1 MEELIAAKGLTK
13 HFNTAKGRI
22 VALNNIDLSVSKG
35 KITGLVGA
43 DGAGKTTLM
52 RLITGLMPLTSGSLT
67 VAGEKLDDTLNNAQ
81 QVQSVISYLPQKF
94 GLYEDLTVAENVE
107 LYAGI
112 NNVDKKI
119 FKSRYTRL
127 LAMTSLTPFADRLAG
142 NLSGGMKQKLGL
154 ACTLIK
160 MPQILLLDEP
170 SIGVDPLSRRELW
183 QLIQDLVREENLT
196 VLVST
201 AYLEEAYLCDRLYV
215 LNHGKIIGQ
224 GKPTE
229 LACVLAKIFP
239 TPDSY
244 GNRVRKNNAKP
255 LIVVH
260 DLVKKFGDFTAV
272 FHTSFEVYAGEIFG
286 LLGPNGAG
294 KTTTFRM
301 LCGLLPVTSGE
312 LSVAGVDMK
321 NATTAAKA
329 KIGYVAQKFSLYE
342 NLTVY
347 ENMYFFGGIYGMY
360 GSELDCRIAEVLAE
374 FSLIDKSDYA
384 AGTLP
389 AGYKQRLQ
397 LATALLHKPQVLF
410 LDEPTS
416 GIDPVARLEF
426 WRILQSLAQSG
437 VTIIITTHFM
447 EETEY
452 CNRFMIQDG
461 GKMLVIGTPLELR
474 TSYNMPTASMNDIF
488 LKIVDNARR

>member
-1 MEELIAAKGLTK
+1 MDELILAKGLTK
-13 HFNTAKGRI
+13 YFNTAKGSRA
-22 VALNNIDLSVSKG
+22 ALNNIDLSIVKG
-35 KITGLVGA
+35 RITGLVGA

-52 RLITGLMPLTSGSLT
+52 RLITGLMPLTSGNLT
-67 VAGEKLDDTLNNAQ
+67 VAGEKLDDTLSNAQ

-94 GLYEDLTVAENVE
+94 GLYEDLTVAENIE

-142 NLSGGMKQKLGL
+142 KLSGGMKQKLGL

-160 MPQILLLDEP
+160 MPEILLLDEP

-183 QLIQDLVREENLT
+183 QLIKDLVQKENLT
-196 VLVST
+196 VMVST
-201 AYLEEAYLCDRLYV
+201 AYLEEAYLCDKLYV
-215 LNHGKIIGQ
+215 LDHGKIIGQ
-224 GKPTE
+224 GRPME
-229 LACVLAKIFP
+229 LSNVLAKIFP
-239 TPDSY
+239 TLDNY
-244 GNRVRKNNAKP
+244 GNIAKKTNIKP

-272 FHTSFEVYAGEIFG
+272 SHTSFEVYAGEIFG

-312 LSVAGVDMK
+312 LSVAGMDMK
-321 NATTAAKA
+321 NATIAAKA

-360 GSELDCRIAEVLAE
+360 GNELDCRIAEVLAE
-374 FSLIDKSDYA
+374 FSLTDKSNYT
-384 AGTLP
+384 AGKLP

-416 GIDPVARLEF
+416 GIDPVARLGF
-426 WRILQSLAQSG
+426 WRILQSLAKSG

-447 EETEY
+447 EEAEY
-452 CNRFMIQDG
+452 CSRFMIQDG

-488 LKIVDNARR
+488 LKIVDDARR